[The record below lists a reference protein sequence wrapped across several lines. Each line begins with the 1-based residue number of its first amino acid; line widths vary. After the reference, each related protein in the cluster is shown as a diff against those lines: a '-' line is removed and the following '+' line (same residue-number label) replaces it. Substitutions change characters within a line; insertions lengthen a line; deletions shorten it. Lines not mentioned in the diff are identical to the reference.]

1 MQDIQSFISQLK
13 RPKLLV
19 RAARFGIDDY
29 RRERDLRRLLKVDR
43 VPRPGAA
50 LMALSEVE
58 GEMND
63 LRIKKA
69 ATYSLAIHIDL
80 LTAIMA
86 ECRAYEATRAAPA
99 T

>member
-19 RAARFGIDDY
+19 RAARFGQDDY
-29 RRERDLRRLLKVDR
+29 RRDRDLRRLLKVDR

-50 LMALSEVE
+50 LMALAEIESD
-58 GEMND
+58 MNERR
-63 LRIKKA
+63 LTKA
-69 ATYSLAIHIDL
+69 ATYVLATHIDA

-86 ECRAYEATRAAPA
+86 ESRLYEATRVSS
-99 T
+99 TT